1 MHAEDILW
9 AENLDSRQNVLKLR
23 IMTPLPIGNDW
34 KRKRERENWKSLRPV
49 EALSTG
55 FYVAW
60 LQYHRL
66 VFEIPINK
74 SFPKRRGWDGYWGVC
89 LKGFLTDNNGDGFF
103 FFFSRSWIIRLWNYP
118 WTLSRWHS
126 LNRDVSGRMEV
137 IRQPRVNCVMHS

>member
-23 IMTPLPIGNDW
+23 IMTPLPIGD
-34 KRKRERENWKSLRPV
+34 WKSLRPV

-74 SFPKRRGWDGYWGVC
+74 SFPKRRG
-89 LKGFLTDNNGDGFF
+89 
-103 FFFSRSWIIRLWNYP
+103 
-118 WTLSRWHS
+118 
-126 LNRDVSGRMEV
+126 
-137 IRQPRVNCVMHS
+137 